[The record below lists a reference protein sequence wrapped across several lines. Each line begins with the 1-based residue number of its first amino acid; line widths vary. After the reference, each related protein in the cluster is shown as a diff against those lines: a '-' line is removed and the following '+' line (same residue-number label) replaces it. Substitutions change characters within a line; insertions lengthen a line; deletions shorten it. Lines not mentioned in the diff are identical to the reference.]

1 MAIQLLYYIY
11 TIQLYHFRKQ
21 HEIWLSFLVQGATWD
36 NFQYLEDL
44 MGYPSWRVDVLEFR
58 SRSKLDC
65 LSWHFED
72 RFMFQIAELCPWD
85 GLNLFCLIS
94 EMPKLWLLYRPS
106 SSSPHMLP
114 SSSTKTCWS
123 GCSVSMA
130 QQNVHRKAKM
140 ESDEKVGQSLFSLH
154 SRPNKWEKQSK
165 HEVKTLKFYVN
176 DMNMTRQHMATL
188 VLEFMC
194 CQCSAWLWDLVFST
208 LEVAA
213 SHVAHLMS
221 WRQLHSDQTRKW
233 QTE

>member
-1 MAIQLLYYIY
+1 MNAIVVNSMKFGS
-11 TIQLYHFRKQ
+11 HFLSKGQ
-21 HEIWLSFLVQGATWD
+21 HGIIFNISRIWWDILHEEWMFLNFVPGPDSIVYPGISKVDSCCKSLRVLTVRCSHFFLSDFWV
-36 NFQYLEDL
+36 
-44 MGYPSWRVDVLEFR
+44 
-58 SRSKLDC
+58 
-65 LSWHFED
+65 
-72 RFMFQIAELCPWD
+72 
-85 GLNLFCLIS
+85 
-94 EMPKLWLLYRPS
+94 PKLWLLYRPS

-165 HEVKTLKFYVN
+165 HEVKTLKFYVK

-221 WRQLHSDQTRKW
+221 WRQLHSDQTRKR